1 MTWTQAT
8 VLTEV
13 RAVIVAHADEGAT
26 VDEAT
31 ELVADL
37 GIDSLGVMELIADLE
52 DRFRLRI
59 TDADLRDVV
68 TLADVARAIALRL
81 EREGRL
87 LSDDEV
93 QP

>member
-1 MTWTQAT
+1 MTWTRAT
-8 VLTEV
+8 VLSEV
-13 RAVIVAHADEGAT
+13 RGVIVEHADEGAE
-26 VDEAT
+26 VGDLT

-37 GIDSLGVMELIADLE
+37 GFDSLAVMELVADLE

-59 TDADLRDVV
+59 TDADLRDVA
-68 TLADVARAIALRL
+68 TLADIARAVALRL

-87 LSDDEV
+87 SADEGL